1 MSFVWRYAQINTH
14 TEGCCAASIVIYQ
27 QRKKTVQ
34 KTILNE
40 VYDLLKSKQLV
51 SSESEFSRD
60 WLGRSECYLRTLRFK
75 GTKPS
80 VGCVAICASKLQHYG
95 QRLIETAA
103 HEHMGKRFLQL
114 SDACHAYINK
124 QCTLTWWNKI

>member
-1 MSFVWRYAQINTH
+1 M
-14 TEGCCAASIVIYQ
+14 
-27 QRKKTVQ
+27 Q

-40 VYDLLKSKQLV
+40 VYELLKSKQLV

-95 QRLIETAA
+95 QRLTETTA
-103 HEHMGKRFLQL
+103 HEQMGKRFLQL
-114 SDACHAYINK
+114 SEACHAYINK
-124 QCTLTWWNKI
+124 QCTLTWLNKI